1 MLWIVLAAMALA
13 AIALLG
19 VPLLATRRTAQV
31 PRAALDIALFRD
43 QLTELERE
51 RDQGEIGD
59 AEAVA
64 AKREIERRLLAAGRA
79 LDATAPVT
87 ARPPNRG
94 ARLRLLA
101 VLASVMIP
109 AAFLVYVAIGTPQAP
124 AFLKM
129 VAQMR
134 AQDAERRAELSH
146 LVSLVEERLAEAPDD
161 GQGWALLASAKLRL
175 GKMDD
180 ARTALAKARQFLPPP
195 QAAEAVARFAQT
207 LADVSEG
214 HAVSPIRQYA
224 TEAVE
229 LDPANGRG
237 HMLLALLAM
246 QANDADGARK
256 EWSAILERLPP
267 DSPFVAQA
275 KSALKMLDRAP
286 AQPAQ

>member
-13 AIALLG
+13 AMALLG
-19 VPLLATRRTAQV
+19 APLLAARRTAQV

-64 AKREIERRLLAAGRA
+64 ARREIERRLLAAGRA
-79 LDATAPVT
+79 LDATAP
-87 ARPPNRG
+87 AAAPPPNRG
-94 ARLRLLA
+94 VRLRLLA

-146 LVSLVEERLAEAPDD
+146 LVSLVEERLAAAPDD

-214 HAVSPIRQYA
+214 QAVSPIRRYA
-224 TEAVE
+224 MEAVE
-229 LDPANGRG
+229 IDPANGRG

-256 EWSAILERLPP
+256 EWSEILQRLPP

-275 KSALKMLDRAP
+275 KSALKMLDHP
-286 AQPAQ
+286 PDQPAQ